1 MALYE
6 NEIKLKGCVGKN
18 AESFATKNQTQLFE
32 NTLKLRG
39 FLGENAEVP
48 SSDHITEDTCAILSY
63 LRARTSCPRWNAV

>member
-48 SSDHITEDTCAILSY
+48 SSDHITEDACA
-63 LRARTSCPRWNAV
+63 NEEKG